1 MGKGPRLR
9 EEKFKDGTGQ
19 RGVCRRENELG
30 RRPRELG
37 NQAGKASKS
46 RAARKNAGRPTD
58 CQDGVEKPERD
69 GLRANWRKRVR
80 LGGGE
85 WGGGGVWR
93 TELGA
98 ERGFEGEKDKL
109 EWTSRDATCCELSE
123 AARRWGQGF
132 GRRSPHR

>member
-1 MGKGPRLR
+1 M
-9 EEKFKDGTGQ
+9 Q
-19 RGVCRRENELG
+19 RENELG

-37 NQAGKASKS
+37 NQVGKTSKS

-69 GLRANWRKRVR
+69 GLRANWRKTVRV
-80 LGGGE
+80 GAGV
-85 WGGGGVWR
+85 GVWR

-109 EWTSRDATCCELSE
+109 AWTSRDATC
-123 AARRWGQGF
+123 
-132 GRRSPHR
+132 